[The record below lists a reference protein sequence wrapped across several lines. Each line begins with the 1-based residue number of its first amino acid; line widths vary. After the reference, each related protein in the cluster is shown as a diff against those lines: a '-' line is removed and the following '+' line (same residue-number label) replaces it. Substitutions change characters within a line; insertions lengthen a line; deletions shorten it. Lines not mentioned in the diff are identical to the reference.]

1 MSGNDQGL
9 FFCWG
14 VKWALAENNQ
24 IENSKQ
30 YGISIG
36 HHDTDNIVRD
46 NDIRASG
53 QVGILFRN
61 ERTAA
66 FQGHRNRIE
75 NNRIDGVLEDQGVG
89 IDVQGQT
96 QSIAIVGNQLRE
108 TTRRS
113 SASGFGLGL
122 KRRKSGSRQTGSRD
136 SPETCSTCVYKR
148 ACTKA
153 DSRAQ

>member
-14 VKWALAENNQ
+14 VKWALAEKNQ
-24 IENSKQ
+24 IEHSKR

-36 HHDTDNIVRD
+36 HHDTDNVIRD
-46 NDIRASG
+46 NDVRDSG
-53 QVGILFRN
+53 EVGILFRK

-75 NNRIDGVLEDQGVG
+75 NNRIVGVVKDQGVG

-96 QSIAIVGNQLRE
+96 RSIAIVGNQLRE
-108 TTRRS
+108 TKEARQRVGIRIG
-113 SASGFGLGL
+113 AEAEEIKLAANRIEGFSKGVLDL
-122 KRRKSGSRQTGSRD
+122 
-136 SPETCSTCVYKR
+136 R
-148 ACTKA
+148 A
-153 DSRAQ
+153 